1 MIPGI
6 HGKGKRKVDEGT
18 QAFST
23 ANGRESTLNSAIDSR
38 LFAVAKT
45 EPQERLHAAVSFIR
59 FDAMSLN
66 RMAIL
71 LLCLGFCGCFPPT
84 ESKVEEGKNPY
95 FLEGKA
101 RVSARDYRGAI
112 EAFEKALEVN
122 PQSALAHYE
131 LGVLYEQHSEQA
143 DSDYINAMF
152 HYQQVLRLRPQGHY
166 PHDNARLRIASC
178 KQELVRAESL
188 APVYYA
194 MERELHK
201 LRDENQLLKKQLDT
215 IQASRAAVSRE
226 STAEPRPV
234 QPVRTDLTVAQNQTP
249 SPLPSTER
257 VTPLPSLSSAR
268 FHVVKEGE
276 TPSSI
281 ARLYRVRLDALLRA
295 NPSLNPKH
303 MRAGQTLKLPSS

>member
-1 MIPGI
+1 
-6 HGKGKRKVDEGT
+6 
-18 QAFST
+18 
-23 ANGRESTLNSAIDSR
+23 
-38 LFAVAKT
+38 
-45 EPQERLHAAVSFIR
+45 
-59 FDAMSLN
+59 MSLN
-66 RMAIL
+66 RAL
-71 LLCLGFCGCFPPT
+71 VFLLCLGFCGCFPPT

-194 MERELHK
+194 MERELQK
-201 LRDENQLLKKQLDT
+201 LRDENQLLKKQLEA
-215 IQASRAAVSRE
+215 IQASRVAVSRLPAE
-226 STAEPRPV
+226 ASAKAGENTAEPPRV
-234 QPVRTDLTVAQNQTP
+234 QPIRNDSTLAQPATP
-249 SPLPSTER
+249 AASIQR
-257 VTPLPSLSSAR
+257 VTPLPPTISAR

-281 ARLYRVRLDALLRA
+281 ARLYRVRVDALLRA